1 MAQLLCR
8 HIGGVEE
15 DSVLVGAAS
24 PDFAAVSTLHIPR
37 RIIIMV
43 LVRMRAQDTTGYL
56 KSRSIFNHLLTK
68 MEFLLDWASQGFI
81 INQPGLHFDVYGLL
95 CMFSDSQMQ
104 DCNYLT
110 ARVAK
115 LWDLHGCQWA
125 WLKSWCQMILCKR
138 YLDVTVLA
146 ATRLCF

>member
-8 HIGGVEE
+8 HVGGVEE
-15 DSVLVGAAS
+15 DSVLVRAAS

-68 MEFLLDWASQGFI
+68 MEFLLDWAS
-81 INQPGLHFDVYGLL
+81 
-95 CMFSDSQMQ
+95 
-104 DCNYLT
+104 
-110 ARVAK
+110 
-115 LWDLHGCQWA
+115 
-125 WLKSWCQMILCKR
+125 
-138 YLDVTVLA
+138 
-146 ATRLCF
+146 